1 MSKLTEPGSIDYLK
15 HRQLVTDIFEW
26 KHLIRELEA
35 GLVHHRHAGDELAGR
50 LDRYPFLP
58 PESKLRLGK
67 WEVEN
72 RVFLK
77 EVDETIAEDE
87 ETLNQWYVRLG
98 RCLCAYDGSPFKNW
112 SEIAQLL
119 GITRVRLGHFLRA
132 HEDVIQHVSLHM
144 CAALGAEVWG
154 EEDTK
159 IGILC
164 WAVIRTDIKANNT
177 VRYHVLKRLDDLF
190 PGQIPPELL
199 HPERNFT
206 VIPGSYERAD
216 QE

>member
-1 MSKLTEPGSIDYLK
+1 MSKLTEPGSIDYSR
-15 HRQLVTDIFEW
+15 HRHLVRDIFEW
-26 KHLIRELEA
+26 KHLIHEHEA
-35 GLVHHRHAGDELAGR
+35 GLVRHRHVRGECAGC

-72 RVFLK
+72 RAFLK

-87 ETLNQWYVRLG
+87 ETLTQWYVELG

-112 SEIAQLL
+112 PEIAQLL
-119 GITRVRLGHFLRA
+119 GITRVRLDHFLKA
-132 HEDVIQHVSLHM
+132 HEDIIKHVSLHM
-144 CAALGAEVWG
+144 CAALGAEVWD
-154 EEDTK
+154 EEDAK

-164 WAVIRTDIKANNT
+164 WAVIRTDIKADSA
-177 VRYHVLKRLDDLF
+177 VRYLVLKRLDSRF

-199 HPERNFT
+199 QPERNFE
-206 VIPGSYERAD
+206 VIAGEPRDPS
-216 QE
+216 